1 MAAWSSVTPSR
12 SSRSIVFPGF
22 ADSTKG
28 NYTAG
33 TTQVFGEV
41 GYGLRMG
48 RAAFEPFANAGYV
61 SLRTDGFRE
70 TGGAAALTSW
80 GLVNSATFTTLGIRA
95 STDFTLGG
103 IDATVRASA
112 GWRHAFGDTTP
123 AAIFAFAGGG
133 TFTTLG
139 VPIAQDAAV
148 VDAGFDFR
156 LGPNASL
163 GISYGGQFGAGA
175 LDQSVRG
182 NLSIKF

>member
-1 MAAWSSVTPSR
+1 M
-12 SSRSIVFPGF
+12 
-22 ADSTKG
+22 
-28 NYTAG
+28 
-33 TTQVFGEV
+33 
-41 GYGLRMG
+41 
-48 RAAFEPFANAGYV
+48 
-61 SLRTDGFRE
+61 
-70 TGGAAALTSW
+70 
-80 GLVNSATFTTLGIRA
+80 VNSATFTTLGIRA
-95 STDFTLGG
+95 STGFTLGG

-139 VPIAQDAAV
+139 APIAQDAAV
-148 VDAGFDFR
+148 VDTGFDFR